1 MGSIPMAKITYDPGC
16 WAYRGPSN
24 NNQIGIAPSL
34 AIMTVTW
41 DCDCHSL
48 KVCNWGEPTMPGSY
62 EFNNDVGLSPELA
75 NQDLGVDWADS
86 LPGRV
91 LSEPPP
97 LDGPTLLMAKRSS
110 KEELRTPRD
119 YAYGAAIVRAWKALP
134 PAVQM
139 NINQGWDTLEPYMN
153 DFDVYLHGGHTLD
166 PRPSL
171 AILLDDAR
179 GRAGDAIMVM
189 SKKDANLLL
198 HCTQLAFD
206 HLEDVAF
213 PEALEAVDRRLLA
226 REDREPYINVLTRFM
241 TLWRAH
247 VPAGLSHQ
255 FIPHESYTFTTIN
268 KDKQRVI
275 QRLTAEDICQ
285 SVWNK
290 AVNETRGPGS
300 FVAEFELSFKAI
312 DVLFE
317 KQPDVNSY
325 QKALEVR
332 KNWPTAEKT
341 DWSTKNMKRVFGEQM
356 PDVQLAL
363 SYFALSLWTG
373 TTKYIE

>member
-1 MGSIPMAKITYDPGC
+1 MGNIPMAKITYAPGC
-16 WAYRGPSN
+16 WGYRGPMN
-24 NNQIGIAPSL
+24 NNQFGSAPGL
-34 AIMTVTW
+34 ALLTATN

-48 KVCNWGEPTMPGSY
+48 KICPWGEPTMPYSY
-62 EFNNDVGLSPELA
+62 EYQEDGVQADLA
-75 NQDLGVDWADS
+75 PQNLGVDLTDS
-86 LPGRV
+86 VPGSF
-91 LSEPPP
+91 LTEPPF
-97 LDGPTLLMAKRSS
+97 LDGPTLVMVKRAS

-119 YAYGAAIVRAWKALP
+119 YAYGAAVVRAWNALP

-139 NINQGWDTLEPYMN
+139 NINKGWNTLEPYLD
-153 DFDVYLHGGHTLD
+153 DFNIYLHGGHTLD

-171 AILLDDAR
+171 ATLLDDAR
-179 GRAGDAIMVM
+179 GRAGDAIMIM

-213 PEALEAVDRRLLA
+213 PEALEATDRRLLA
-226 REDREPYINVLTRFM
+226 RKDREPYIQVLTRFM

-247 VPAGLSHQ
+247 IPAGLNHH

-268 KDKQRVI
+268 KDKDRVI

-290 AVNETRGPGS
+290 AVNETGRPES
-300 FVAEFELSFKAI
+300 YVAEFEMSLKAI
-312 DVLFE
+312 DDLFD

-325 QKALEVR
+325 KKALEVR
-332 KNWPTAEKT
+332 KNWPTAEKM
-341 DWSTKNMKRVFGEQM
+341 DWSTENMKKVFGAQKPE
-356 PDVQLAL
+356 VQVAL